1 LRASD
6 ARLED
11 FAEASGGWFWETD
24 AELRFSYLSLS
35 VEPITGAP
43 PEWHYGKTR
52 EEIGLPQSIG
62 DEAFAAYAQTLA
74 ERRPFDDFEFPRAGP
89 DGVRWLRSSG
99 RPVFDRAGVF
109 QGYRGVGLNITPAAE
124 AERRFARLAAAVE
137 HLTELFALWDEN
149 DRLVVCNEQFR
160 ALSATAPWIARPGTS
175 FREHLAGGLAAGLFP
190 DARGRE
196 QAWLEWRIE
205 RRRNSP
211 GPLELARPDGG
222 WLLVHEQRLPDGSM
236 ATIGTDITARKRI
249 ELAIREKAAIL
260 EASFHTIPDGI
271 LVLDRAQRPVAWND
285 RLFTILSIAPA
296 AARAAA
302 MLAPELRHLPMPGRT
317 AERGQGAA
325 LPVREERQLAGGS
338 WIEVRVAPI
347 DDGGCVAV
355 CRDIT
360 EPKRLQQQL
369 ELRATTDG
377 LTGVLN
383 RAQFFHLA
391 RAALSHARRHRQP
404 LSLMVL
410 DVDRFK
416 RVNDTHG
423 HAAGD
428 AALCHVARICREHL
442 REGDHFG
449 RIGGEEFAA
458 VLPMSDALGAAQAA
472 EKLRALIAAAPVPSG
487 GGALRLTA
495 SFGVAEW
502 SGPEETIEQLTG
514 RADALLYEAKR
525 SGRNQVRFD
534 CQLELG

>member
-1 LRASD
+1 
-6 ARLED
+6 
-11 FAEASGGWFWETD
+11 
-24 AELRFSYLSLS
+24 
-35 VEPITGAP
+35 
-43 PEWHYGKTR
+43 
-52 EEIGLPQSIG
+52 
-62 DEAFAAYAQTLA
+62 
-74 ERRPFDDFEFPRAGP
+74 
-89 DGVRWLRSSG
+89 
-99 RPVFDRAGVF
+99 
-109 QGYRGVGLNITPAAE
+109 
-124 AERRFARLAAAVE
+124 
-137 HLTELFALWDEN
+137 
-149 DRLVVCNEQFR
+149 
-160 ALSATAPWIARPGTS
+160 
-175 FREHLAGGLAAGLFP
+175 
-190 DARGRE
+190 
-196 QAWLEWRIE
+196 
-205 RRRNSP
+205 
-211 GPLELARPDGG
+211 
-222 WLLVHEQRLPDGSM
+222 
-236 ATIGTDITARKRI
+236 
-249 ELAIREKAAIL
+249 
-260 EASFHTIPDGI
+260 
-271 LVLDRAQRPVAWND
+271 
-285 RLFTILSIAPA
+285 
-296 AARAAA
+296 
-302 MLAPELRHLPMPGRT
+302 MLAPELRHLPVPGRT

-347 DDGGCVAV
+347 DDDGCVAV

-360 EPKRLQQQL
+360 EPRRLQQQL

-391 RAALSHARRHRQP
+391 RAALSHARRHHQP

-423 HAAGD
+423 QAAGD
-428 AALCHVARICREHL
+428 AALCHVARVCREHL

-449 RIGGEEFAA
+449 RIGGEEFAV
-458 VLPMSDALGAAQAA
+458 VLPMADALGAAQAA

-502 SGPEETIEQLTG
+502 SGPEETIEHLAG